1 MREPPLESN
10 SSLHAFA
17 SQRLCAPATLSADL
31 SAALRPR
38 SRGITMDNIAGL
50 IGKRPNVKIM
60 GATEP
65 EAMAKYTNADKVLTF

>member
-1 MREPPLESN
+1 
-10 SSLHAFA
+10 
-17 SQRLCAPATLSADL
+17 
-31 SAALRPR
+31 
-38 SRGITMDNIAGL
+38 MDNIAGL